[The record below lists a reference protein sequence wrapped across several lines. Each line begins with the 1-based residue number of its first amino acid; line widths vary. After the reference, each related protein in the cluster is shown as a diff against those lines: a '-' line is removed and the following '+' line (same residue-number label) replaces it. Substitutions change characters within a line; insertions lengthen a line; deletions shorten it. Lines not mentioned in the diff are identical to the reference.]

1 MSKQL
6 SKAMVKYKPLFADSD
21 SAFKTEYSLDTITFS
36 GYYLVEINHNGT
48 NVGLPVEDCGETH
61 YIVATLVVTDSGTEG
76 PVQNN
81 RVIGQVLTFTSRKEK
96 ETKVYCRT
104 LVDGKWSAWRSLAV
118 TGMFEDI
125 SSSEELV
132 ATVAGLVDESI
143 RAKQVEVDVMR
154 TAVDISSL
162 AFTAGNGNITITG
175 KSMDGE
181 VKHSIELPT
190 ATTEKAGVM
199 SAEDKNKLNSIG
211 TNEYDALYVDRRTD
225 GFAYHMSDISLGSTY
240 EGKTIARNTCSIC
253 KKITLEKGQKISYK
267 SYAENLNAV
276 IITDVNNNVIFLS
289 GAYTIAKGEY
299 TATDTCYIYCTAYT
313 NLISSDSYHCTVSAS
328 GMKATVERLESHV
341 NILQSKTES
350 FMQGYREL
358 FVNGVFFADFE
369 QGVWTGFGEVGEKYV
384 EKITKDSPYSHY
396 KFNVNKGTRLKYR
409 LYAGGYY
416 NIVATDTNGVIL
428 HKIGDSANWA
438 NHEGEYVATEE
449 VVIYINQAV
458 THATAEHSDYY
469 AISIDKDIRPR
480 IDVLSNDSE
489 TEIWHK
495 LKKAFLVGGYDI
507 YFESATYTFKS
518 IYDVW
523 KSMNR
528 QSYELPIGGGCN
540 YYCNGSTFISVDP
553 ESGHEIGRAH
563 V

>member
-96 ETKVYCRT
+96 ATKVYSRT
-104 LVDGKWSAWRSLAV
+104 LVDGKWSDWNSLAV
-118 TGMFEDI
+118 TGMFDDI
-125 SSSEELV
+125 SSSDELV

-143 RAKQVEVDVMR
+143 RAKQVEVDVLR

-211 TNEYDALYVDRRTD
+211 TNEYDALYVERRTD

-267 SYAENLNAV
+267 SY
-276 IITDVNNNVIFLS
+276 
-289 GAYTIAKGEY
+289 
-299 TATDTCYIYCTAYT
+299 
-313 NLISSDSYHCTVSAS
+313 
-328 GMKATVERLESHV
+328 M
-341 NILQSKTES
+341 
-350 FMQGYREL
+350 M
-358 FVNGVFFADFE
+358 
-369 QGVWTGFGEVGEKYV
+369 
-384 EKITKDSPYSHY
+384 
-396 KFNVNKGTRLKYR
+396 
-409 LYAGGYY
+409 
-416 NIVATDTNGVIL
+416 
-428 HKIGDSANWA
+428 
-438 NHEGEYVATEE
+438 
-449 VVIYINQAV
+449 
-458 THATAEHSDYY
+458 
-469 AISIDKDIRPR
+469 
-480 IDVLSNDSE
+480 
-489 TEIWHK
+489 
-495 LKKAFLVGGYDI
+495 
-507 YFESATYTFKS
+507 
-518 IYDVW
+518 
-523 KSMNR
+523 
-528 QSYELPIGGGCN
+528 
-540 YYCNGSTFISVDP
+540 
-553 ESGHEIGRAH
+553 
-563 V
+563 